1 VEGHLQGEGICNLS
15 GGVAS
20 LDLSRALSMPFT
32 RMSPSFRHLLFVCP
46 LLVASSLS
54 AAVVLD
60 DLVKSSPFLP
70 GGQESAVVAPT
81 ENAAVEFRG
90 MISTKDGVLFGLYDR
105 TKQTGAW
112 VKKEDAGADFLV
124 RSYDSSSDMVSVD
137 YHGQKF
143 NLTLSSAKIG
153 MAAASAP
160 MPVASMPGI
169 QPVGASGGA
178 TQAVA
183 RVDDQRRL
191 EAISAEVRRRR
202 ALRQGAASGTAPQPA
217 AATTGGTQR

>member
-1 VEGHLQGEGICNLS
+1 MLFN
-15 GGVAS
+15 
-20 LDLSRALSMPFT
+20 
-32 RMSPSFRHLLFVCP
+32 RMSPSFRHLLFACP
-46 LLVASSLS
+46 LLVASSLTG
-54 AAVVLD
+54 AVVLD

-70 GGQESAVVAPT
+70 GGQESAVVATT

-112 VKKEDAGADFLV
+112 VRKEDAGADFV
-124 RSYDSSSDMVSVD
+124 VHSYDASSDMVAVD

-153 MAAASAP
+153 AAAASVPFVVAGQTGTTQAGGGG
-160 MPVASMPGI
+160 PVS
-169 QPVGASGGA
+169 
-178 TQAVA
+178 AVA

-191 EAISAEVRRRR
+191 ETISAEVRRRR
-202 ALRQGAASGTAPQPA
+202 ALRQGAASGAAPQPA
-217 AATTGGTQR
+217 AAPAGGNQR

>member
-1 VEGHLQGEGICNLS
+1 
-15 GGVAS
+15 
-20 LDLSRALSMPFT
+20 MP
-32 RMSPSFRHLLFVCP
+32 PSFRFLLSVCP
-46 LLVASSLS
+46 VLVGSSLT

-90 MISTKDGVLFGLYDR
+90 MVTTKDGVFFGLYDR

-112 VKKEDAGADFLV
+112 VKKEDAGADFVV
-124 RSYDSSSDMVSVD
+124 RSYDPSSDMVSVD

-143 NLTLSSAKIG
+143 NLALSSAKIG
-153 MAAASAP
+153 MAAASVP
-160 MPVASMPGI
+160 MPVASMPGV
-169 QPVGASGGA
+169 QPVHVTGGP

-191 EAISAEVRRRR
+191 ETISAEVRRRR

-217 AATTGGTQR
+217 PAPAPASGTQR